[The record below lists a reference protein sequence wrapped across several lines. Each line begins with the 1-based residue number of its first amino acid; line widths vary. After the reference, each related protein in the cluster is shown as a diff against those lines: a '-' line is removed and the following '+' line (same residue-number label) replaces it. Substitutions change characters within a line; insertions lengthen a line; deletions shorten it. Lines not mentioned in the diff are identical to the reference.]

1 MIVRTRSGFEGRIL
15 TLAVVGALATVLAA
29 APAQAV
35 ITEPIPDNP
44 AAGPPPIPSLPAAG
58 DIAPPASLLGD
69 PMEPNS
75 NCSGWYRQSSYGG
88 LWLTGS
94 TWWEYECS
102 LDEVDYCSGYFGS
115 GYTCLGYTVFDYPW
129 GDRFYWDG
137 SQPVFL
143 GENYQTSCDYW
154 WDAPTA
160 QWYVSATTGCPPEP
174 GPAPPP
180 PPPPPSPNA
189 APTAG
194 FGISCAALHCDL
206 DAGASADAD
215 WTVVQ
220 HQWELGDGSTATGR
234 TAQNSYAQPGT
245 YTIKLT
251 VTDDDG
257 ATATATKTLT
267 PITGLT
273 ARGYKVKGLQ
283 RVDLSWSGS
292 TAAGFDIYR
301 DGETI
306 AATAASSYTDNLNRK
321 GPGGYA
327 YKVCQAGS
335 SICSDRATV
344 NF

>member
-1 MIVRTRSGFEGRIL
+1 MTAGTRSGFEGRIL

-58 DIAPPASLLGD
+58 DIAPPASLIGD
-69 PMEPNS
+69 PMEPNA
-75 NCSGWYRQSSYGG
+75 NCSGWYPQSSYAG
-88 LWLTGS
+88 LWPTGS

-115 GYTCLGYTVFDYPW
+115 GNTCLGYTVFDYPW

-154 WDAPTA
+154 WDHPTA
-160 QWYVSATTGCPPEP
+160 QWYVFATTGCPPEP
-174 GPAPPP
+174 SPA

-189 APTAG
+189 APTPN

-206 DAGASADAD
+206 DASASTDAD
-215 WTVVQ
+215 GTVVQ
-220 HQWELGDGSTATGR
+220 YQWELGDGSTATGP
-234 TAQNSYAQPGT
+234 TAQHSYAQPGS
-245 YTIKLT
+245 YTIELT

-257 ATATATKTLT
+257 AAATASKTLT

-273 ARGYKVKGLQ
+273 ARGYKVKGIQ
-283 RVDLSWSGS
+283 TVDLSWKAASGTS
-292 TAAGFDIYR
+292 YGVFRDGTQIATVAAG
-301 DGETI
+301 
-306 AATAASSYTDNLNRK
+306 SYTDNLNRK
-321 GPGGYA
+321 GPGSYP
-327 YKVCQAGS
+327 YKVCQTGG
-335 SICSDRATV
+335 SICSNQATV
-344 NF
+344 AF